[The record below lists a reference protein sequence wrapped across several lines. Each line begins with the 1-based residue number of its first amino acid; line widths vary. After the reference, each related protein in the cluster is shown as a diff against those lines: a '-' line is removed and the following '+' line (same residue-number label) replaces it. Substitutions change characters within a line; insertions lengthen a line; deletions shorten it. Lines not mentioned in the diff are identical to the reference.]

1 MILQHSLSLDELLQL
16 IGHPVTVKGDASVT
30 VTGLNELHS
39 VQKGDLSFAD
49 NSRYYG
55 RALKS
60 EATVILINSEET
72 ECPEGKTL
80 LVTDDPLRDYLAVV
94 EHFVHFTPQNT
105 AIHPSAVIGEGTV
118 IQPLVFIGENVRI
131 GKNCVIHSNVSI
143 YAGTVIGD
151 NVVIHSN
158 STIGADACYFQ
169 KRPDGWLKLTSC
181 GDTYIGNN
189 VEIGCNCC
197 IDRGVSGTTYIG
209 DGTVFD
215 NLVQV
220 GHDTHI
226 GKRVLLGSQC
236 GIAGCTYIDDDC
248 KIWAKAAV
256 NKDLYIAK
264 GTVLLACSAIDKD
277 VKEENRTLF
286 GMPATDATAKWREM
300 VLIRKLPELFKAVEE
315 LKSALPNT
323 NS

>member
-1 MILQHSLSLDELLQL
+1 MILQHPISLDELLQL
-16 IGHPVTVKGDASVT
+16 IGHPVTVKGDSSVT

-39 VQKGDLSFAD
+39 VREGDLSFAD
-49 NSRYYG
+49 NGRYYP

-60 EATVILINSEET
+60 EASVLLVNDGEL
-72 ECPEGKTL
+72 ECPPEKTL
-80 LVTDDPLRDYLAVV
+80 LVTEDPLRDYLAVV
-94 EHFVHFTPQNT
+94 EHFVHFTPQST
-105 AIHPSAVIGEGTV
+105 PIHPTAVIGEGSV

-131 GKNCVIHSNVSI
+131 GKNCIIHSNVSI

-169 KRPDGWLKLTSC
+169 KRPNGWLKLTSC
-181 GDTYIGNN
+181 GDTYIGND

-226 GKRVLLGSQC
+226 GKRVLLGAQC

-277 VKEENRTLF
+277 VKEEGKTLF
-286 GMPATDATAKWREM
+286 GMPAGDAPQRWREM
-300 VLIRKLPELFKAVEE
+300 AMMRKLPDLFRELEE
-315 LKSALPNT
+315 IKKKLGC
-323 NS
+323 

>member
-1 MILQHSLSLDELLQL
+1 MTFQQPLTIDELLQL
-16 IGHPVTVKGDASVT
+16 IGHPVTIKGDASLKVA
-30 VTGLNELHS
+30 GINELHS
-39 VQKGDLSFAD
+39 VRKGDLTFVDSEK
-49 NSRYYG
+49 YYT
-55 RALKS
+55 RILQSDAS
-60 EATVILINSEET
+60 VILINNAEV
-72 ECPEGKTL
+72 ECPDGKTL
-80 LVTDDPLRDYLAVV
+80 LVSEDPLRDYLAVV
-94 EHFVHFTPQNT
+94 EHFVHFTPQDT
-105 AIHPSAVIGEGTV
+105 PIHPSAVIGEGTV

-143 YAGTVIGD
+143 YADTVIGD

-169 KRPDGWLKLTSC
+169 KRPDGWLKFTSC

-226 GKRVLLGSQC
+226 GKRVLLGAQC

-264 GTVLLACSAIDKD
+264 GTILLALSAIDKD
-277 VKEENRTLF
+277 VKEEGRTLF
-286 GMPATDATAKWREM
+286 GMPAGDAPQRWREM
-300 VLIRKLPELFKAVEE
+300 AMMRRLPDLFRELEEIKKKLQ
-315 LKSALPNT
+315 
-323 NS
+323 

>member
-1 MILQHSLSLDELLQL
+1 MILHQSLSIYELIQL
-16 IGHPVTVKGDASVT
+16 IGHPVTVKGDTSVR
-30 VTGLNELHS
+30 VTGVNELHS
-39 VQKGDLSFAD
+39 VRKGDLSFVD
-49 NSRYYG
+49 SERYYV
-55 RALKS
+55 RMLAS
-60 EATVILINSEET
+60 EASVILINSAET
-72 ECPEGKTL
+72 ECPDDKTL

-94 EHFVHFTPQNT
+94 NHFVHFTPQESP
-105 AIHPSAVIGEGTV
+105 IHPSAVIGEGTV

-151 NVVIHSN
+151 NVTIHSN
-158 STIGADACYFQ
+158 STIGADACYYQ

-181 GDTYIGNN
+181 GDTYIGND

-209 DGTVFD
+209 DGTIFD

-226 GKRVLLGSQC
+226 GKRVLLGAQC

-256 NKDLYIAK
+256 NKDLYVAK
-264 GTVLLACSAIDKD
+264 GTVLLALSAIDKD
-277 VKEENRTLF
+277 VKEEGRTLF
-286 GMPATDATAKWREM
+286 GMPATDANAKWREM
-300 VLIRKLPELFKAVEE
+300 VMLRKLPDLFKAVEE
-315 LKSALPNT
+315 LKARL
-323 NS
+323 

>member
-1 MILQHSLSLDELLQL
+1 MILRQSLSIDELIQL
-16 IGHPVTVKGDASVT
+16 IGHPVTVKGDNSVR
-30 VTGLNELHS
+30 VTGVNELHS
-39 VQKGDLSFAD
+39 VRKGDLSFVD
-49 NSRYYG
+49 SERYYA
-55 RALKS
+55 RMLAS
-60 EATVILINSEET
+60 EASVILINSADT
-72 ECPEGKTL
+72 DCPEGKTL
-80 LVTDDPLRDYLAVV
+80 LVTEDPLRDYLAVV
-94 EHFVHFTPQNT
+94 EHFTHFMPQNT
-105 AIHPSAVIGEGTV
+105 PIHPSAVIGEGTV

-143 YAGTVIGD
+143 YADTVIGD

-158 STIGADACYFQ
+158 STLGADACYFQ

-181 GDTYIGNN
+181 GDTYIGNA

-226 GKRVLLGSQC
+226 GKRVLLGAQC

-248 KIWAKAAV
+248 KIWAKSAV
-256 NKDLYIAK
+256 NKDLYVAK

-277 VKEENRTLF
+277 VKEEGKTLF
-286 GMPATDATAKWREM
+286 GMPAGDANQRWREM
-300 VLIRKLPELFKAVEE
+300 VMMRKLPELFKELEE
-315 LKSALPNT
+315 IKKRLPT
-323 NS
+323 NE

>member
-1 MILQHSLSLDELLQL
+1 MILNHPLGLDALLQL
-16 IGHPVTVKGDASVT
+16 IGHPVTVKGDTSAT
-30 VTGLNELHS
+30 VTGVNELHS
-39 VQKGDLSFAD
+39 VRKGDLSFVD
-49 NSRYYG
+49 SERYYA
-55 RALKS
+55 RMLAS
-60 EATVILINSEET
+60 EASVILINNADT
-72 ECPEGKTL
+72 DCPEGKTL

-94 EHFVHFTPQNT
+94 KHFTHFTPQET
-105 AIHPSAVIGEGTV
+105 PIHPSAVIGEGTV

-131 GKNCVIHSNVSI
+131 GKNCIIHSNVSI
-143 YAGTVIGD
+143 YADTVIGD

-181 GDTYIGNN
+181 GDTYIGND

-226 GKRVLLGSQC
+226 GKRVLLGAQC

-264 GTVLLACSAIDKD
+264 GTILLALSAIDKD
-277 VKEENRTLF
+277 VKEEGRTLF
-286 GMPATDATAKWREM
+286 GMPAGDAQQRWREM
-300 VLIRKLPELFKAVEE
+300 AMMRRLPDLFRELEEIKKKLQ
-315 LKSALPNT
+315 
-323 NS
+323 

>member
-1 MILQHSLSLDELLQL
+1 MILHQSLSLDELIQL
-16 IGHPVTVKGDASVT
+16 IGHPITVKGDASVR
-30 VTGLNELHS
+30 VTGVNELHS
-39 VQKGDLSFAD
+39 VRKGDLSFVD
-49 NSRYYG
+49 SDRYYT
-55 RALKS
+55 RMLQS
-60 EATVILINSEET
+60 EVTVILINNADID
-72 ECPEGKTL
+72 CPDGKAL
-80 LVTDDPLRDYLAVV
+80 LVTEDPLRDYLAVV
-94 EHFVHFTPQNT
+94 QHFTHFTPQQT
-105 AIHPSAVIGEGTV
+105 PIHPSAIIGEGTV

-143 YAGTVIGD
+143 YANTVIGD

-169 KRPDGWLKLTSC
+169 KRTDGWLKLASC

-197 IDRGVSGTTYIG
+197 IDRGVSGTTFID

-226 GKRVLLGSQC
+226 GKRVLLGAQC
-236 GIAGCTYIDDDC
+236 GIAGCTYLDDDC

-256 NKDLYIAK
+256 NKDLYVAK
-264 GTVLLACSAIDKD
+264 GTVLLACSGIDKD
-277 VKEENRTLF
+277 VKEEGKTLF
-286 GMPATDATAKWREM
+286 GMPAGDAPQRWREM
-300 VLIRKLPELFKAVEE
+300 VMMRKLPELFKELEE
-315 LKSALPNT
+315 IKKRLPNP
-323 NS
+323 

>member
-1 MILQHSLSLDELLQL
+1 MILQHPISLDELLQL
-16 IGHPVTVKGDASVT
+16 IGHPVTVKGDSSVT

-39 VQKGDLSFAD
+39 VREGDLSFAD
-49 NSRYYG
+49 NGRYYP

-60 EATVILINSEET
+60 EASVLLVNDGEL
-72 ECPEGKTL
+72 ECPPEKTL
-80 LVTDDPLRDYLAVV
+80 LVTGDPLRDYLAVV
-94 EHFVHFTPQNT
+94 EHFVHFTPQST
-105 AIHPSAVIGEGTV
+105 PIHPTAVIGEGSV

-131 GKNCVIHSNVSI
+131 GKNCIIHSNVSI

-158 STIGADACYFQ
+158 RTIGADACYFQ
-169 KRPDGWLKLTSC
+169 KRADGWLKLTSC
-181 GDTYIGNN
+181 GDTYIGND

-226 GKRVLLGSQC
+226 GKRVFLGAQC

-277 VKEENRTLF
+277 VKEEGKTLF
-286 GMPATDATAKWREM
+286 GMPAGDAPQRWREM
-300 VLIRKLPELFKAVEE
+300 AMMRKLPDLFRELEE
-315 LKSALPNT
+315 IKKKLGC
-323 NS
+323 

>member
-1 MILQHSLSLDELLQL
+1 MPPPI
-16 IGHPVTVKGDASVT
+16 
-30 VTGLNELHS
+30 
-39 VQKGDLSFAD
+39 
-49 NSRYYG
+49 
-55 RALKS
+55 
-60 EATVILINSEET
+60 
-72 ECPEGKTL
+72 
-80 LVTDDPLRDYLAVV
+80 
-94 EHFVHFTPQNT
+94 
-105 AIHPSAVIGEGTV
+105 IGEGTV

-151 NVVIHSN
+151 NVTIHSN
-158 STIGADACYFQ
+158 STIGADACYYQ

-181 GDTYIGNN
+181 GDTYIGND

-209 DGTVFD
+209 DGTIFD

-226 GKRVLLGSQC
+226 GKRVLLGAQC

-256 NKDLYIAK
+256 NKDLYVAK
-264 GTVLLACSAIDKD
+264 GTVLLALSAIDKD
-277 VKEENRTLF
+277 VKEEGRTLF
-286 GMPATDATAKWREM
+286 GMPATDANAKWREM
-300 VLIRKLPELFKAVEE
+300 VMLRKLPELFKAVEE
-315 LKSALPNT
+315 LKARL
-323 NS
+323 

>member
-1 MILQHSLSLDELLQL
+1 MILHQSLNLDELIQL
-16 IGHPVTVKGDASVT
+16 IGHPVTVRGETSVK
-30 VTGLNELHS
+30 VTGVNELHS
-39 VQKGDLSFAD
+39 VRKGDLSFVD
-49 NSRYYG
+49 SERYYL
-55 RALKS
+55 RMLQS
-60 EATVILINSEET
+60 EASVILINSAET
-72 ECPEGKTL
+72 DCPEGKTL
-80 LVTDDPLRDYLAVV
+80 LVTDDPLRDYNTVV
-94 EHFVHFTPQNT
+94 KHFTHFTPQQT
-105 AIHPSAVIGEGTV
+105 PIHPSAVIGEGTI

-143 YAGTVIGD
+143 YADTVIGD
-151 NVVIHSN
+151 NVIIHSN

-169 KRPDGWLKLTSC
+169 KRPDGWLKLISG
-181 GDTYIGNN
+181 GDTYIGND

-197 IDRGVSGTTYIG
+197 IDRGVSGTTYID
-209 DGTVFD
+209 DGCVFD

-248 KIWAKAAV
+248 KIWAKSAV

-277 VKEENRTLF
+277 VKDENKTLF
-286 GMPATDATAKWREM
+286 GMPAGDASTKWREM
-300 VLIRKLPELFKAVEE
+300 VLVRKLPELFQE
-315 LKSALPNT
+315 LKEIKKKLQ
-323 NS
+323 

>member
-1 MILQHSLSLDELLQL
+1 MILNQSLTINELIQL
-16 IGHPVTVKGDASVT
+16 IGHPVTIVGDNSAVI
-30 VTGLNELHS
+30 TGINELHS
-39 VQKGDLSFAD
+39 VKKGDLSFVD
-49 NSRYYG
+49 NERYYG
-55 RALKS
+55 RAVAS
-60 EATVILINSEET
+60 EATVLLINNSSIQ
-72 ECPEGKTL
+72 CPEEKAFII
-80 LVTDDPLRDYLAVV
+80 TDDPLRDYIAVV
-94 EHFVHFTPQNT
+94 DHFVHFSPQSTP
-105 AIHPSAVIGEGTV
+105 IHPSAQIGEGTI
-118 IQPLVFIGENVRI
+118 IQPLVFIGENVKI
-131 GKNCVIHSNVSI
+131 GKNCIIHSNVSI

-169 KRPDGWLKLTSC
+169 KRTEGWIKFTSC

-197 IDRGVSGTTYIG
+197 IDRGVSGTTYID
-209 DGTVFD
+209 DGCIFD

-226 GKRVLLGSQC
+226 GKRTLLGSQC
-236 GIAGCTYIDDDC
+236 GVAGCTYIDDDC

-277 VKEENRTLF
+277 VKEEGRTLF
-286 GMPATDATAKWREM
+286 GMPAGDASAKWREM
-300 VLIRKLPELFKAVEE
+300 AMLRKMPELLQMLDEWK
-315 LKSALPNT
+315 KSH
-323 NS
+323 

>member
-1 MILQHSLSLDELLQL
+1 MILQHPLTLDELIQL
-16 IGHPVTVKGDASVT
+16 IGHPVTVKGNTSVT

-39 VQKGDLSFAD
+39 VQQGDLSFAD
-49 NSRYYG
+49 NGRYYN

-60 EATVILINSEET
+60 EASVLLVNDGEL
-72 ECPEGKTL
+72 ECPPEKTL
-80 LVTDDPLRDYLAVV
+80 LVSEDPLRDYLAVV
-94 EHFVHFTPQNT
+94 EHFVHFTPQST
-105 AIHPSAVIGEGTV
+105 PIHPTAVIGEGTV

-131 GKNCVIHSNVSI
+131 GKNCIIHSNVSI
-143 YAGTVIGD
+143 YADTVIGD

-169 KRPDGWLKLTSC
+169 KRDDGWLKLTSC
-181 GDTYIGNN
+181 GDTYIGND

-226 GKRVLLGSQC
+226 GKRVLLGAQC

-264 GTVLLACSAIDKD
+264 GTVLLALSAIDKD
-277 VKEENRTLF
+277 VKEEGRTLF
-286 GMPATDATAKWREM
+286 GMPAGDAQQRWREM
-300 VLIRKLPELFKAVEE
+300 AMMRKLPDLFRELEE
-315 LKSALPNT
+315 IKKKLGC
-323 NS
+323 